1 MSNNLPFIWRRYYRN
16 EPTPSEKVLLD
27 VAHERARQYLSRA
40 SASKL
45 LHAHRGATDCGEYRK
60 AAGFAAV
67 GCPLYPQK
75 RTSIER
81 VAMSA
86 LCQKRTS
93 TLFDHLIGARENRG
107 CQKQTSAAS

>member
-67 GCPLYPQK
+67 GCPLWVQK
-75 RTSIER
+75 RTSFGTEMPCCAN
-81 VAMSA
+81 VQPPSS
-86 LCQKRTS
+86 KVT
-93 TLFDHLIGARENRG
+93 GY
-107 CQKQTSAAS
+107 